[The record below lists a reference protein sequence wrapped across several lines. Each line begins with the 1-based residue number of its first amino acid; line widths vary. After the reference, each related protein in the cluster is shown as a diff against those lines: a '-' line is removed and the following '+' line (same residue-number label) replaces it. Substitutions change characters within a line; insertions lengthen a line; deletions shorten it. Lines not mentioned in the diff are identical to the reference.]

1 MKKQKFGAHAKT
13 EGGEYLRV
21 TCAEGHSVVQI
32 EESIPS
38 FLDPR
43 SDTVEKAWLTMS
55 LLYVYVFLIKSF
67 LILFLLAVVN
77 QRPVSLT
84 KWRSGI

>member
-1 MKKQKFGAHAKT
+1 M
-13 EGGEYLRV
+13 

-55 LLYVYVFLIKSF
+55 LLVCMCF
-67 LILFLLAVVN
+67 
-77 QRPVSLT
+77 
-84 KWRSGI
+84 

>member
-1 MKKQKFGAHAKT
+1 MEINILLFYSFLMTLKLLQKQIISFYGMKKQKFGAHAKT

-55 LLYVYVFLIKSF
+55 LLVCMCF
-67 LILFLLAVVN
+67 
-77 QRPVSLT
+77 
-84 KWRSGI
+84 